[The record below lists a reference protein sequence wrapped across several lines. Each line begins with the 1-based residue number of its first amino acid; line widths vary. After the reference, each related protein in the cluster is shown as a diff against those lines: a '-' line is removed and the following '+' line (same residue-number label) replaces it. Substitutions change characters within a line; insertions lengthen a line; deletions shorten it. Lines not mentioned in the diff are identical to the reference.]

1 MTSLVLPAI
10 TLAGSAVNA
19 VTHPVLSGS
28 LLAFLAYGPPHLVER
43 LLRFDLMGHSLQG
56 QGTTTVLR
64 VLLGLGLVKTLN
76 KMINSWA
83 TTNWH
88 VAPIRGWQWNKEIAV
103 VTGGCSGIGKSIVL
117 GLVKKGVS
125 VAILD
130 VNPLPP
136 DLEEERCITY
146 WECDITSAA
155 DVAETATAIRK
166 TLGHP
171 SILVNNAG
179 IARPHSIVDTPED
192 YLQKIMAVNLMALWI
207 TTKEFLPNMIIKNK
221 GHIVTVASMAS
232 FNGMALTAH
241 YAATKAGALSFHES
255 LITEIKNVYKSSGIL
270 ATVVH
275 PFFVSTGMTAQI
287 AASLDRQTTGLMQPE
302 DISRPVVKQIFS
314 RRGGQVIVPGR
325 MSFLASVRGWPNW
338 LQEVIRDSLPI
349 TD

>member
-1 MTSLVLPAI
+1 MSSLALPVI
-10 TLAGSAVNA
+10 SVAGGAVNA
-19 VTHPVLSGS
+19 ATHPVLSGS

-43 LLRFDLMGHSLQG
+43 LLRFDVMGHTLQG
-56 QGTTTVLR
+56 EGTTTVLR

-76 KMINSWA
+76 RMMNSWA

-117 GLVKKGVS
+117 GLIKKGVR

-130 VNPLPP
+130 VMPLPP
-136 DLEEERCITY
+136 DLEGERCITY
-146 WECDITSAA
+146 WKCDITSAA
-155 DVAETATAIRK
+155 AVAETAAAIRK

-179 IARPHSIVDTPED
+179 IATPHSIVETPHG
-192 YLQKIMAVNLMALWI
+192 YLQKIVGVNLMALWI

-221 GHIVTVASMAS
+221 GHIVTIASLAS
-232 FNGMALTAH
+232 FTGMPLVAD

-255 LITEIKNVYKSSGIL
+255 LVSEIKTVYKSPGIL

-275 PFFVSTGMTAQI
+275 PFYVNTNMTAQI
-287 AASLDRQTTGLMQPE
+287 GASLERQTGGMMKPE
-302 DISRPVVKQIFS
+302 AISTPVVKQIFS
-314 RRGGQVIVPGR
+314 RRGGQLIVPGR
-325 MSFLASVRGWPNW
+325 FSFLTAVRGWPNW
-338 LQEVIRDSLPI
+338 VQEIIKDNLPK
-349 TD
+349 TQ